1 MYLILVCCSAIA
13 IFDKVAPLITDVSE
27 GSFDLTMRK
36 KVDEIKNDS
45 FYELML
51 CVTDKVRILHSECNS
66 LTDIYNSVIARML
79 F

>member
-36 KVDEIKNDS
+36 KVYEIKNDS

-51 CVTDKVRILHSECNS
+51 CVTDKVRILHSERY
-66 LTDIYNSVIARML
+66 TYTIV
-79 F
+79 